1 MAIREAVKGDNAR
14 SKIAA
19 ESSVKKS
26 VLNQSFI
33 HLERLKPSYTLRPK
47 IIIYT
52 QRNMKK
58 KLFMIIAAVFS
69 LPFVAAAQQSICPIM
84 VETEIDEEEVVKF
97 EGKTI
102 YMCCGSC
109 IKAWEKNPDYYLK
122 IGRELKLL
130 PQFKEVSK
138 ELQEK
143 LDKIKLMDQRHCP
156 LRPECVVSPTSP
168 FVEYEGEKIYFFK
181 ERDIER
187 KWNKDPKAAFDKARK
202 AGLLPQ
208 FGE

>member
-1 MAIREAVKGDNAR
+1 MR
-14 SKIAA
+14 
-19 ESSVKKS
+19 
-26 VLNQSFI
+26 
-33 HLERLKPSYTLRPK
+33 
-47 IIIYT
+47 
-52 QRNMKK
+52 K
-58 KLFMIIAAVFS
+58 KLFMTIATVFS

-109 IKAWEKNPDYYLK
+109 IKAWEKNPEYYLK

-138 ELQEK
+138 ELKEK

-156 LRPECVVSPTSP
+156 LRPECVVSPASP
-168 FVEYEGEKIYFFK
+168 FVEYEGKKIYFFK